1 MSRTEIAVDD
11 LTLNAGTVLTKTDL
25 TGGVTG
31 ANAYYISGLKKSQ
44 DLRIVAGCVGATG
57 ILTLKSGD
65 YCMNGIGDLEVTLG
79 GGSIAHAIIVDG
91 ARFRQDDAT
100 MNLDCH
106 GVTGTIQA
114 FQ

>member
-11 LTLNAGTVLTKTDL
+11 LTLNSGTVLTTSHL

-31 ANAYYISGLKKSQ
+31 ANGFYISGLSKAQ
-44 DLRIVAGCVGATG
+44 DLRVVATTAGVTG
-57 ILTLKSGD
+57 ILTIKSGD
-65 YCMNGIGDLEVTLG
+65 YCQNGIGDLEVIIG
-79 GGSIAHAIIVDG
+79 GGGAASAIIVDG